1 MPIQRRLIFPLAMFI
16 LAGASFAYGTWQ
28 WMTARAVQASADQRI
43 AHVLDSVEGN
53 TSWSDRQK
61 QAFYI
66 ALFKDYPA
74 GPTIFGIDLS
84 GSFAAEPADQ
94 CVNDGQRTVSRS
106 LYEAGADSKTLMSVC
121 GACNPSTP

>member
-74 GPTIFGIDLS
+74 GPPLFGMDLS

-94 CVNDGQRTVSRS
+94 CVKDGQRTGWRS
-106 LYEAGADSKTLMSVC
+106 VAEAGAGSKPLMSVG
-121 GACNPSTP
+121 GAGNPSPP